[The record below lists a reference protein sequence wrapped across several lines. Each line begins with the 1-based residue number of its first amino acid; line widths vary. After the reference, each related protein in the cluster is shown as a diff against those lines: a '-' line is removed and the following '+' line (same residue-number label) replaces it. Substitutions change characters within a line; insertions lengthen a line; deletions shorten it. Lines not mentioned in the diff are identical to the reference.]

1 MMKRITTALLVAAAM
16 LCVLP
21 IYISAY
27 DAESSPIGE
36 VSEYLPDELTD
47 SLPDPL
53 KGVTTPEA
61 VIGALDFRST
71 AKWLCEIALECLRGV
86 LSPFC
91 RILAVVVIGTVFGAL
106 KSGISSDALSQAV
119 GYAVSLCTA
128 LTVYDAIGALW
139 EQSAVQLERLTV
151 LMNSMLPVMTTL
163 YAAGGNVTS
172 AAVSNA
178 SLTAVM
184 ALLENILASGLY
196 PILRLCFVL
205 SVMGCISGCIDLG
218 GVADFVRNTY
228 TTVLVFIMMLLSTT
242 MAYQNKLAS
251 AADSTA
257 ARTIKFAAGNLI
269 PVVGGAVGEAVR
281 MIGGSLELIKSTVG
295 ILGVIAIAAV
305 VLPLVISLIIN
316 KSALNFISVISRTLG
331 CDAESRIIASA
342 AGMINLTLALVAS
355 ASVIFVYALA
365 LFIKTAAAIS

>member
-53 KGVTTPEA
+53 KGITTPEA

-119 GYAVSLCTA
+119 GYDVSLCTA
-128 LTVYDAIGALW
+128 LTVCDAIGALW

-151 LMNSMLPVMTTL
+151 LMNSMRSRVF
-163 YAAGGNVTS
+163 
-172 AAVSNA
+172 
-178 SLTAVM
+178 
-184 ALLENILASGLY
+184 
-196 PILRLCFVL
+196 PI
-205 SVMGCISGCIDLG
+205 
-218 GVADFVRNTY
+218 
-228 TTVLVFIMMLLSTT
+228 
-242 MAYQNKLAS
+242 
-251 AADSTA
+251 
-257 ARTIKFAAGNLI
+257 
-269 PVVGGAVGEAVR
+269 
-281 MIGGSLELIKSTVG
+281 
-295 ILGVIAIAAV
+295 
-305 VLPLVISLIIN
+305 
-316 KSALNFISVISRTLG
+316 
-331 CDAESRIIASA
+331 
-342 AGMINLTLALVAS
+342 
-355 ASVIFVYALA
+355 
-365 LFIKTAAAIS
+365 

>member
-16 LCVLP
+16 LCVLS
-21 IYISAY
+21 IHISAY

-196 PILRLCFVL
+196 PILQLCFVL